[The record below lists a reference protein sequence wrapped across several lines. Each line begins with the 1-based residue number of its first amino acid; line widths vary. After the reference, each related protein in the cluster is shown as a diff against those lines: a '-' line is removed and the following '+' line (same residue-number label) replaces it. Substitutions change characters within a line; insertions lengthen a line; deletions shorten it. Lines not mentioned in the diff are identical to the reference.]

1 MKAKKAICCVLT
13 IVLFFACTAGISV
26 HAQTQALN
34 PADKSYAWLDD
45 VYIRESVLQ
54 FNLNTIIPV
63 TGYPYSRTCAE
74 FGQDVDSYLAGSA
87 VNQNTVTDKY
97 INILKQANSLM
108 ISMGVTETYAQERQ
122 WLEQAGIVFPAADTK
137 YTELY
142 TGVLF
147 GVMKYDMFKTIFG
160 RSLAIP
166 AGTGLEKAIVI
177 YIDAVTDTKNLIPID
192 NVDTVKEYGL
202 EVMRQALIAYNNNV
216 FNVDENTSEAD
227 IYRYTSIMVIRN
239 TGYSIDSDATDEEI
253 SALYFCVTI
262 NKAYGIKVS
271 PAEMAAAMA
280 LPNAEQSEAV
290 QMLILKTMAEE
301 KGQTLPGNATVEFA
315 FSKALALGY
324 FKLSNGFYSDIYNYR
339 VNLSYKRNSVWI
351 SPISFAGQMP
361 GGDVKNAAIK
371 IDGITAN
378 NRIPSKVMLDSSKP
392 QQTVVITLSYN
403 DGTINQSNTYHIAFI
418 QGTAQPPATT
428 AVNNITT
435 TDSPDNSTLPPYVT
449 DYQGYTY
456 YIGGTETLPD
466 GTNYVTDDSG
476 SIIGVDGNST
486 TAADTGEKTTAETS
500 ENSSSTLKANLLKK
514 WPFIAGALG
523 VLIAAG
529 GVVLYYILKKQGR
542 FKESKF

>member
-1 MKAKKAICCVLT
+1 
-13 IVLFFACTAGISV
+13 
-26 HAQTQALN
+26 
-34 PADKSYAWLDD
+34 
-45 VYIRESVLQ
+45 
-54 FNLNTIIPV
+54 
-63 TGYPYSRTCAE
+63 
-74 FGQDVDSYLAGSA
+74 
-87 VNQNTVTDKY
+87 
-97 INILKQANSLM
+97 
-108 ISMGVTETYAQERQ
+108 
-122 WLEQAGIVFPAADTK
+122 
-137 YTELY
+137 
-142 TGVLF
+142 
-147 GVMKYDMFKTIFG
+147 
-160 RSLAIP
+160 
-166 AGTGLEKAIVI
+166 
-177 YIDAVTDTKNLIPID
+177 
-192 NVDTVKEYGL
+192 
-202 EVMRQALIAYNNNV
+202 
-216 FNVDENTSEAD
+216 
-227 IYRYTSIMVIRN
+227 
-239 TGYSIDSDATDEEI
+239 
-253 SALYFCVTI
+253 
-262 NKAYGIKVS
+262 
-271 PAEMAAAMA
+271 
-280 LPNAEQSEAV
+280 
-290 QMLILKTMAEE
+290 MAEE

-500 ENSSSTLKANLLKK
+500 ENSSSTLRANLLKK